1 MMYAQNYSADDL
13 FDTFANQAHAPR
25 LVHQATDAIAADLR
39 ELAPDM
45 EDAEDVARSLQKTAA
60 AQRLHRNT

>member
-1 MMYAQNYSADDL
+1 MMYAQKYSADDL
-13 FDTFANQAHAPR
+13 FDMFANQAEPER
-25 LVHQATDAIAADLR
+25 LVMKATDTIAADLQ

-45 EDAEDVARSLQKTAA
+45 EDAEDVARSIQKTAA